1 MFDQKPPARSLHSR
15 ISTVLAAMCPA
26 RPRPRRAAPINVA
39 PCSGDV
45 DVVKEA
51 AAHDAAYGGG
61 SEEDAGPATR
71 LPLRVLVRDP
81 AVVVFALL
89 HVLALAIPFLYR
101 GFTRADAALVA
112 VSYGTRMFGA
122 QRTGSGS

>member
-1 MFDQKPPARSLHSR
+1 
-15 ISTVLAAMCPA
+15 MCPG
-26 RPRPRRAAPINVA
+26 RPRPSRIAPVSVTS
-39 PCSGDV
+39 CSGVV

-51 AAHDAAYGGG
+51 AAHDSVYEGG

-89 HVLALAIPFLYR
+89 HVLALAVPFMYR